1 MRKSPMF
8 WAVLYFSIATM
19 FVFLATQQNARTDG
33 WDFLT
38 IILIVVATI
47 DYVIAFRF
55 FGMARRV
62 KKNEKK

>member
-8 WAVLYFSIATM
+8 WAFLYFSIATM
-19 FVFLATQQNARTDG
+19 FVFLATQQNTRTDG

-38 IILIVVATI
+38 IILMVVATI

-55 FGMARRV
+55 YGMARRARNND
-62 KKNEKK
+62 KK